1 MRGRVR
7 FFASLREA
15 AGCSEI
21 EWKLADGATLETLM
35 AHLRQTLP
43 SLGEWA
49 DHTWI
54 AVNRRYASPETALQ
68 DGDEVA
74 LFPPVSG
81 G

>member
-1 MRGRVR
+1 MRGTVR

-15 AGCSEI
+15 MGRSEVDW
-21 EWKLADGATLETLM
+21 ELPDGATVGALVT
-35 AHLRQTLP
+35 HLHQTLP
-43 SLGEWA
+43 GLSEWA
-49 DHTWI
+49 DRTWI
-54 AVNRRYASPETALQ
+54 AVNRRYASLEMTLQ

>member
-1 MRGRVR
+1 MRGTVR

-15 AGCSEI
+15 AGRSEI
-21 EWKLADGATLETLM
+21 EWELVGEATVETLVTY
-35 AHLRQTLP
+35 LQETLP
-43 SLGEWA
+43 DLNEWG
-49 DHTWI
+49 DRTWI
-54 AVNRRYASPETALQ
+54 AVNRRYASPETTLQ